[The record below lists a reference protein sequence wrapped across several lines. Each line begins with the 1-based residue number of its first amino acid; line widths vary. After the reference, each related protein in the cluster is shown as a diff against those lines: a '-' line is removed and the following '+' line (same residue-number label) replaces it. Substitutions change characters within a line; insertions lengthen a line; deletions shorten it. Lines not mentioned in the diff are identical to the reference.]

1 MIGCIIGAATVV
13 ATVPSLLAALGFSL
27 TFLGAVA
34 TFSTNFA
41 NTLDE
46 KKAKIDQQTTTDG
59 AFANGTWPPAA
70 ADQMSDASVRDGD
83 KSDWTPK

>member
-1 MIGCIIGAATVV
+1 M
-13 ATVPSLLAALGFSL
+13 PSLLAALTFSVA
-27 TFLGAVA
+27 FLAGVA
-34 TFSTNFA
+34 TLSNNFA

-46 KKAKIDQQTTTDG
+46 KKAKIDQQTTMDG
-59 AFANGTWPPAA
+59 AFANGSWPPAA